1 MPNDNGPVEITVS
14 STYFPSQ
21 NPTTA
26 TKSRGVKFIPP
37 SGGCTICAN
46 KDLGG
51 KKRHDIT
58 TPTTFSLESFAS
70 GDTITYDLYAYGTNC
85 PQRKLTDNTGN
96 SIIVGSGMP
105 K

>member
-1 MPNDNGPVEITVS
+1 MQNDNGPVEITVS

-26 TKSRGVKFIPP
+26 AKSRGVKFIPP
-37 SGGCTICAN
+37 TGGCTICSN

-58 TPTTFSLESFAS
+58 MPTTFSLETFTVD
-70 GDTITYDLYAYGTNC
+70 DTITYDLYAHGTPC
-85 PQRKLTDNTGN
+85 PQRKVTDNTGN
-96 SIIVGSGMP
+96 SIIVGSGM

>member
-1 MPNDNGPVEITVS
+1 MPNSGPVEITVS

-26 TKSRGVKFIPP
+26 TKSNGVKFIPP
-37 SGGCTICAN
+37 SGGCTICSD

-51 KKRHDIT
+51 TKKNHIT
-58 TPTTFSLESFAS
+58 EATHYSLEQFTV
-70 GDTITYDLYAYGTNC
+70 GEKITYSLCSYETECPCPDLKA
-85 PQRKLTDNTGN
+85 NTGN
-96 SIIVGSGMP
+96 SIIIGSGLP

>member
-1 MPNDNGPVEITVS
+1 MPNDNVPAEITVS

-26 TKSRGVKFIPP
+26 TKSHGVKFIPP
-37 SGGCTICAN
+37 TDGCTICAD
-46 KDLGG
+46 KDIGG
-51 KKRHDIT
+51 KKRHDINK
-58 TPTTFSLESFAS
+58 PTTFSLETFTV
-70 GDTITYDLYAYGTNC
+70 GDTITYDLFAYGTPC
-85 PQRKLTDNTGN
+85 TQGKRKDSIGN